1 MSGQFFTWIKRFRII
16 LLGGMSRLLAALFT
30 VTVSLIVIRTQSA
43 ALWGEVV
50 PLMLILEFGFT
61 IIGWGALPY
70 LVQQFSLHPNT
81 MKSDWSQS
89 VTSRAALLL
98 AFLIIIGFLP
108 QPLEIKTSLMLWATG
123 RFVYQCFEPIA
134 QVERNFTMTLLLELS
149 ALLVVILPLFLL
161 SEPLQVQTLVNL
173 FAFSMVWRAV
183 LALIYFRKWI
193 SWSTPGISYFKTS
206 FPFFLLAISGVL
218 QQRTDLYCVAYFL
231 PDSTTASY
239 QVYFNF
245 LIFCQF
251 LASLL
256 LSPFAKNIF
265 RLRPASLR
273 SLERTFI
280 LAGIPLS
287 FISML
292 AVALMIRFVYQLE
305 ITLIQYALGYIYVF
319 MFYVYLLRNYEMGK
333 TYRQGHAALLGFIAS
348 AVNLILC
355 MLLIP
360 TYQITGALI
369 AGTMA
374 QMVVAFLYHRWADF
388 SYAKR

>member
-1 MSGQFFTWIKRFRII
+1 MSGAFNTWIKRLQII
-16 LLGGMSRLLAALFT
+16 LLGGMARLLAALFT
-30 VTVSLIVIRTQSA
+30 VTVSLIVIRTQSPG
-43 ALWGEVV
+43 LWGEVV

-70 LVQQFSLHPNT
+70 LVQQFSLHPHQ
-81 MKSDWSQS
+81 MKHDWSQS
-89 VTSRAALLL
+89 LASRAALLL
-98 AFLIIIGFLP
+98 VFLIFIAFLP
-108 QPLEIKTSLMLWATG
+108 QTADVKSGLIIWAAG

-134 QVERNFTMTLLLELS
+134 QVERNFTFSIFLEMT
-149 ALLVVILPLFLL
+149 ALAVMIVPIFILPAPI
-161 SEPLQVQTLVNL
+161 SSITLIHL
-173 FAFSMVWRAV
+173 FALSMIWRAV
-183 LALIYFRKWI
+183 VSLICFRKWI
-193 SWSTPGISYFKTS
+193 TWSVPRIEYFKTT

-231 PDSTTASY
+231 PDTETAAY

-273 SLERTFI
+273 SLERTFV

-287 FISML
+287 FVSML
-292 AVALMIRFVYQLE
+292 TVALLIKFVYQLE
-305 ITLIQYALGYIYVF
+305 ITLIQYALGYIYVL
-319 MFYVYLLRNYEMGK
+319 MFYVYLLRNYELGK
-333 TYRQGHAALLGFIAS
+333 TYRQAHAALLGFIAS

-355 MLLIP
+355 FFLIP
-360 TYQITGALI
+360 SYQITGALV
-369 AGTMA
+369 AGTVA
-374 QMVVAFLYHRWADF
+374 QIVVAILYRRWADF
-388 SYAKR
+388 SYAPR